1 MDRAPL
7 REGGVMGRLW
17 VASLGGEVRYEEDL
31 PGCCRRDAASAE
43 SSFHCPA
50 CGASWQ
56 VPLPVEPE
64 GCAFTERASDR
75 ERKGAA

>member
-7 REGGVMGRLW
+7 REGGVVRLW
-17 VASLGGEVRYEEDL
+17 VSELGEEVVYEQDM
-31 PGCCRRDAASAE
+31 PGCCRRDARGVE
-43 SSFHCPA
+43 DRFECLA

-56 VPLPVEPE
+56 AALPPEPE
-64 GCAFTERASDR
+64 ECAFVERTEQ